1 MSRLHT
7 EIRAPQGRVAL
18 DPSIWGSGYRPDVG
32 AGLPRPLYRY
42 LPLRLFTPKRSR
54 CRIYAAKNRG
64 RIARRALADKRA
76 AVRAK
81 GMHPFSQFKDPP
93 ATYRAMPFW
102 FWNGKL
108 EIPRLERQIA
118 DMREKGIG
126 GFFIHARFGLDT
138 EYLSPEWFDCVRAGI
153 GAASRLGMEVWLYDE
168 NTFPSGLSDLKVTA
182 NTEFRSK
189 FVDLTETRV
198 AGPASVALTIPP
210 GEVLC
215 ARAVRYERQRPTGDS
230 RDLTGMIEGNRLNW
244 DAPAGDWQIMIF
256 VLQVLDSPSGKV
268 FGVDYLNRAAAE
280 YFIQTTHEV
289 YAREIGGHFGKTVKG
304 FFVDEPTLLPWHHD
318 ICWYGNRPHAR
329 VVVWSCDLAEELAR
343 QGLPA
348 SELLPH
354 LFYTLD
360 ETSGR
365 KRLAFYRAAS
375 RLYVESFFEPY
386 RRWSAAAD
394 GLLLTGHLLLEEG
407 LYCNTIFQADPVPS
421 LACLHIPGTDHLGA
435 GAEGPYGGWAHLP
448 GTRTNIQGEKLVT
461 SVGHL
466 LTGSRVLSETFGCAG
481 WGLSLE
487 DMKRI
492 TDWQYSLGVNFMCPH
507 AVFYSIE
514 GFRKTDAPPS
524 HNHNATWPYYRCYG
538 DYVGRLSYM
547 LSGGTHIAQVGV
559 LYPLEGFQT
568 EYEIGRQGEGDRAI
582 SNAFDALC
590 TVLPQIHYDY
600 DILHD
605 RMLADAR
612 AENGRLRV
620 GGEAFEVIIAPP
632 TPAISPEASK
642 KLHEFRRSG
651 GRVIAFDRSALGEPA
666 SIVISA
672 DFDDLEKLGE
682 RLRGELEKLV
692 RPDAAIEAGEGAL
705 SSIRCL
711 HRRNGGRDIYFL
723 INTADAERNAVISLD
738 GEMGLDLYDLE
749 AGDTSPVP
757 TTSENGRTSLQ
768 WSFAPYGS
776 AMFVSA
782 DPGRRVAQ
790 PSAGESLVIELGDEW
805 EFHTEQPNCLIL
817 DRWEFEM
824 RSRGG
829 ADLFGYR
836 TSVELDDVLA
846 DLLLLLDDIEYRH
859 AFMGGMDLAI
869 RVNDREWRNPNFG
882 EYMDPGFKTL
892 DISSAVRRGPNEISL
907 SIGHN
912 CWSGEPKLLTS
923 MPKLLGDFEV
933 AAPYRIRRRSE
944 RLRIGSWTDQGYPC
958 YSGTA
963 SYTASF
969 GLPDDL
975 DGGAVNLAV
984 EDVGDMFEAVVNGL
998 PAGVRPWRPW
1008 KLDISKLVH
1017 PGENQLTLKVTNS
1030 MQNFME
1036 GVPRASGLLGRARI
1050 EIVI

>member
-1 MSRLHT
+1 
-7 EIRAPQGRVAL
+7 
-18 DPSIWGSGYRPDVG
+18 
-32 AGLPRPLYRY
+32 
-42 LPLRLFTPKRSR
+42 
-54 CRIYAAKNRG
+54 
-64 RIARRALADKRA
+64 
-76 AVRAK
+76 
-81 GMHPFSQFKDPP
+81 MHPFLQFKDLP
-93 ATYRAMPFW
+93 ASYRAMPFW

-118 DMREKGIG
+118 DMHEKGIG

-138 EYLSPEWFDCVRAGI
+138 EYLSPEWFDCVKASI
-153 GAASRLGMEVWLYDE
+153 SAASRLGMEVWLYDE

-182 NTEFRSK
+182 NPEFRSK

-198 AGPASVALTIPP
+198 TGPAQVAVSIPP
-210 GEVLC
+210 GEALC
-215 ARAVRYERQRPTGDS
+215 ARAIRYEGQQPTGDS
-230 RDLTGMIEGNRLNW
+230 HDLIGTIEGSRLSW
-244 DAPAGDWQIMIF
+244 DAPAGDWQVMVF

-268 FGVDYLNRAAAE
+268 FGVDYLNRAATE

-289 YAREIGGHFGKTVKG
+289 YAREIGEHFGKAVKG

-329 VVVWSCDLAEELAR
+329 VVVWSHDLADELEHH
-343 QGLPA
+343 GLSV

-365 KRLAFYRAAS
+365 KRLAFYHAVS
-375 RLYVESFFEPY
+375 RLYAESFFEPY
-386 RRWSAAAD
+386 RRWCD
-394 GLLLTGHLLLEEG
+394 EHGLLLTGHLLLEEG
-407 LYCNTIFQADPVPS
+407 LYCNTIFQADPVPP
-421 LACLHIPGTDHLGA
+421 LAHLHIPGTDHLGA

-448 GTRTNIQGEKLVT
+448 KTRTNIQGEKLVT

-481 WGLSLE
+481 WGLRLE
-487 DMKRI
+487 DMKRV

-507 AVFYSIE
+507 ALFYSIE
-514 GFRKTDAPPS
+514 GYRKTDAPPS

-547 LSGGTHIAQVGV
+547 LSGGTHVAQVGI
-559 LYPLEGFQT
+559 LYPLEGFQA

-590 TVLPQIHYDY
+590 TVLPQIYYDY
-600 DILHD
+600 DIIHSRVLT
-605 RMLADAR
+605 DAR
-612 AENGRLRV
+612 VEDGRLCI

-632 TPAISPEASK
+632 TPMIAPEAAK
-642 KLHEFRRSG
+642 KLKQFRRSG
-651 GRVIAFDRSALGEPA
+651 GHVIAFDRSGLVESA

-672 DFDDLEKLGE
+672 DFDDLGKLGE
-682 RLRGELEKLV
+682 RLRGELGKLV

-705 SSIRCL
+705 SSVRCL
-711 HRRNGGRDIYFL
+711 HRRKDGRDVYFL
-723 INTADAERNAVISLD
+723 VNTADVERNVVISLD
-738 GEMGLDLYDLE
+738 GEMGLDWYNLE
-749 AGDTSPVP
+749 TGDASPVP
-757 TTSENGRTSLQ
+757 TVSKEGRTTLE
-768 WSFAPYGS
+768 WSFAPFGS

-782 DPGRRVAQ
+782 DSGRRVAQ
-790 PSAGESLVIELGDEW
+790 PPAGESLVIELRDEW

-824 RSRGG
+824 RSSGG
-829 ADLFGYR
+829 AEMFTYR
-836 TSVELDDVLA
+836 TSVELDDVPSSLI
-846 DLLLLLDDIEYRH
+846 LLLDDIEYRH
-859 AFMGGMDLAI
+859 AYMGGMNLTI
-869 RVNDREWRNPNFG
+869 RVNDREWRNPGFG

-892 DISSAVRRGPNEISL
+892 DISSAARKGLNEICL
-907 SIGHN
+907 NIAHD

-923 MPKLLGDFEV
+923 IPKLLGDFEV
-933 AAPYRIRRRSE
+933 AAPYRIRRRSG
-944 RLRIGSWTDQGYPC
+944 RLRVGSWTDQGYPH
-958 YSGTA
+958 YSGAA

-969 GLPDDL
+969 RLPDDIA
-975 DGGAVNLAV
+975 GEAANLVV

-998 PAGVRPWRPW
+998 PAGVRPWRLW
-1008 KLDISKLVH
+1008 RLDISKLVH

-1050 EIVI
+1050 EIT